1 MHPITGETAP
11 PCPECGAA
19 TVDGMTCREQLAMIG
34 AWEFQD
40 PELLSEHFVTVASFN
55 LQHPAQFTGEALAG
69 LRSAFIER
77 LDRGTPVQELRRRAA
92 RAYQGKKRVLKNESD
107 RKAVPRAWR
116 MTIADVYIPDKPGG
130 AAGRVR
136 AWAASIRDEL

>member
-1 MHPITGETAP
+1 MHPVSGEAEP

-19 TVDGMTCREQLAMIG
+19 AVDGMTCREQLGMIG

-40 PELLSEHFVTVASFN
+40 PQLLSEHFLTVASFN

-77 LDRGTPVQELRRRAA
+77 LDRGSSVEELRRRAA

-107 RKAVPRAWR
+107 RQPVLRAWS
-116 MTIADVYIPDKPGG
+116 MTIADVYIPNEPGG
-130 AAGRVR
+130 AAGR
-136 AWAASIRDEL
+136 